1 MTFNE
6 ALELV
11 MHHGKKIRR
20 PGWDEDLHICN
31 HKDKLVYRCTSPLDG
46 SEIEMKA
53 VDFDGFSKDQ
63 KATDWEEVKE

>member
-20 PGWDEDLHICN
+20 PGWDEDLYIYN
-31 HKDKLVYRCTSPLDG
+31 HKDKLVYRFIDAFDG
-46 SEIEMKA
+46 REMELRA
-53 VDFDGFSKDQ
+53 VDCSSFSKDQ